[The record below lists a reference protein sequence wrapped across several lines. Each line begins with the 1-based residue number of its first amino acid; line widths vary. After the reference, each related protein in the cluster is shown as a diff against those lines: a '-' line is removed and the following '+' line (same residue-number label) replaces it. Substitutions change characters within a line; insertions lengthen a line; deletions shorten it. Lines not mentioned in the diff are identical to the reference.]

1 MKENDFIDLLFDP
14 FNWDQKSYKFNR
26 AEKDMNPY
34 SVYTSDTEVTIVHN
48 VLGINKEDLR
58 LIRKKENGMPYII
71 IEGKTKDLIT
81 GKVYSVSSKFAIEE
95 STLDLSKVTSSIR
108 NGLLYITIPVKAE
121 TPAEE
126 EKETSIEIL

>member
-71 IEGKTKDLIT
+71 IEGKTKDAFT
-81 GKVYSVSSKFAIEE
+81 GKEYSVSSRFALDD
-95 STLDLSKVTSSIR
+95 TQLDLSNISSTMN
-108 NGLLYITIPVKAE
+108 NGLLYIVIPAKAQR
-121 TPAEE
+121 E
-126 EKETSIEIL
+126 EKITEEIEIL